1 MKFSKPEYWRGQLFP
16 SPGDLPN
23 PGFKP
28 GSPTLLED
36 SLPAEP
42 SGKPSFY
49 ILYLLKFPKRE
60 YWSKLPFPTPKDL
73 PDPGIKSASLESS
86 ALAAGIFTASAT

>member
-1 MKFSKPEYWRGQLFP
+1 MENQLF
-16 SPGDLPN
+16 L
-23 PGFKP
+23 P

-36 SLPAEP
+36 SLPAELL
-42 SGKPSFY
+42 GKPSFY
-49 ILYLLKFPKRE
+49 ILYLLKFPKQE